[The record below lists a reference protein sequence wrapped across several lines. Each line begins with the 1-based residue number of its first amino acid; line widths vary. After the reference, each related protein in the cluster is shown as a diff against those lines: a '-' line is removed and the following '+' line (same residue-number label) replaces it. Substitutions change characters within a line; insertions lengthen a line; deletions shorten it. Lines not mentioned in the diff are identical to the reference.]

1 MKPLC
6 AFKYGHLIFNV
17 TDNPSAVAFSPN
29 DYRDTDRLHNDNH
42 GRGVVK
48 RALSSTDMSFPYTGD
63 DKIITTTELTELDS
77 PVDID
82 HTFAMT
88 EAQRGI
94 WYAHQFDSEVPL
106 SVSAYVEFR
115 GPMDLEALAKAVHYT
130 ASETES
136 GLLRVVET
144 DAEPRLYVDRDLDVP
159 LQFIDLRS
167 ESDPHERAMEFM
179 TAHRTKPVDLQ
190 TDRLLEVFLFE
201 LGEDHRIFYCWGH
214 HLAFDGYAAMFM
226 MTAVGQRY
234 GALLDGREYTPMTSA
249 TMSEISELD
258 HAYRASEEF
267 TSDREYWKQQLDNID
282 PEVAETARASL
293 SRTETVRGTATAEDA
308 SASAIARIEYGQ
320 LSSELAATLRAVAA
334 DNGVRPASVITAAAA
349 LYLAGYTG
357 RNQTVISLPVAART
371 SDLMRTSAG
380 MTSNVLPI
388 GVSATPQMTIAELL
402 THANFQIKHALKHQR
417 FRHEDILRD
426 LLGDNGSEREFFG
439 PMVNVMLFFSHIDFG
454 PVSGEVHLLSTGPV
468 EDLSVNVY
476 ENFGSDE
483 IMFDLEANPNRYTND
498 EVREH
503 HRRLEAL
510 LESLVTSDPQT
521 TVAHLDIVRPDERRQ
536 VLSDWNA
543 TAADFSAGTLT
554 ELLDDAAALHRDSP
568 ALVDADAAGA
578 ALTYGELSSSAS
590 ALARRLIGL
599 GVGPESVVAVMIPRS
614 LEQVVAIHAVI
625 KAGAAYLPINPD
637 DPADRIE
644 HILTTATP
652 ALALVGPGHQALPVQ
667 AVTVD
672 VDELR
677 ATPGDPVTDADRI
690 SPLRPAHPAYVI
702 FTSGSTGKPKG
713 VSVSHA
719 AIANRLQWMQAEYG
733 LDRHDRVIQKT
744 PATFDVSV
752 WEFFWPLM
760 TGAAL
765 VVPTPDGHRDP
776 WYLRDVIS
784 RHHVTVAHF
793 VPSMLATFVSAFESG
808 VRPDEGTLES
818 LRLVFTSGEALST
831 PTAVRFG
838 TISSAP
844 VHNLYGPTEAA
855 VDVTFQNNSAASEG
869 SSVPIGRPVAN
880 TAVYVLDQQLRPQ
893 PVGAIGELYLA
904 GDQLARG
911 YVQRPDLTADRF
923 VANPHQ
929 PGRRMYRSGDLVRWR
944 ADGSLDYIGRSDF
957 QVKIRGQRIEL
968 GEVQAALDAVTGV
981 HEAVVIARTDA
992 ATADTMLVG
1001 YVTGS
1006 AMPDAWAIRAAL
1018 RETLPE
1024 FMIPAAIVEL
1034 DEIPTTSNGK
1044 LDRRAL
1050 PEPQFEAAELVDQQ
1064 PADDLELALC
1074 QLFSSILGRESTG
1087 AGTSFFDLGGNSLL
1101 ATKVVSRLSAMVGA
1115 RIGIKTLFNAP
1126 TPADLAA
1133 ALREMGIDE
1142 KQIAP
1147 DRRSAIPLAPADIDR
1162 IPLSAAQQ
1170 RVWFINRSDPESG
1183 AYNIPFRLKLRG
1195 ELDVDA
1201 LGLALRD
1208 VVERQQ
1214 ILRTVFP
1221 LDEQGPFQRVLSTDE
1236 VSKELTVTPVAVE
1249 PAQAERVSRDI
1260 AGEGFDLSEQIP
1272 LRVTL
1277 LQVSDDEHRL
1287 VIVLHHIAADGL
1299 SLPPLAH
1306 DISVAY
1312 AARQAGQAPEW
1323 APLPIQYSD
1332 FSVWQ
1337 QDQLTDARDADSIAA
1352 QLEYWVNTLSD
1363 IPAQTE
1369 LPIDRPRPANPT
1381 MRAGGHSV
1389 TLDAGV
1395 HRGLLALSGAPGEQ
1409 TMFTVVHA
1417 LIATLLRRMA
1427 ADDDISVGT
1436 PVGGRGDDALDQLV
1450 GMFVNTVVLRAPVSK
1465 SDTFSDLLTRLQAV
1479 TLDALAHADAP
1490 FEQVVQEVNPDRS
1503 NPAHPLFQVSIAV
1516 NENSR
1521 VTIEL
1526 PGVSVDAAP
1535 IPTGLIKFDMQFT
1548 ITEHLDDRGE
1558 PAGVEVEI
1566 EYASDLF
1573 DNSTIRALGKRLQRL
1588 ARGILAHPTRPIGDI
1603 GILGRGEEA
1612 SLVPATGPT
1621 PRRPRTL
1628 PGILA
1633 AAVEENPY
1641 AIAVRGTR
1649 DQLTYAELDARS
1661 DALAHLLIGQG
1672 IGPEDFVAVAI
1683 PRSIHWIVALWA
1695 TAKTGAAWVPVDP
1708 KYPMERINHIVSDSG
1723 ARLCLTI
1730 SEAPV
1735 TPGDTPTMAV
1745 DHPELLERLR
1755 TASARPV
1762 TDSDRTAT
1770 LTLDNPAYLIYTSG
1784 TTGTP
1789 KGVVVSH
1796 HGLVDFTT
1804 EQVQRFRVEPDSVTL
1819 HFASPSFD
1827 ASVLEVLMAVGGAAT
1842 MVIAPPHI
1850 LGGNELQEVLA
1861 DASVTHAFVTPSVL
1875 ATMDPGS
1882 LPALSTVIIG
1892 GEHPNP
1898 EVVSR
1903 WARDR
1908 SLFNAYGP
1916 TEATV
1921 AATISAPIVP
1931 ESALSIGG
1939 PVRGMDLLVLDER
1952 LQPVP
1957 VGAVG
1962 ELYLAGGHLARGY
1975 HRRTRR
1981 TSESFLANPFG
1992 RDGDRMYR
2000 TGDLVRWTSAA
2011 ELEFLGRADSQVKV
2025 RGFRIE
2031 LGEIDAAL
2039 VRDDLVA
2046 EAVTIARPGR
2056 DGSTELVS
2064 YVSPARA
2071 QTLQSDS
2078 LRDRLTRQ
2086 LPGHMVPRIIMVID
2100 KLPVTPSG
2108 KIDYRALPEPSRGAG
2123 DTSTDNGGS
2132 PRGRRELEVAAIFAE
2147 VIGRDA
2153 AQIGRAEDFFEM
2165 GGNSLMAT
2173 QVVARLETS
2182 MGRRVPVR
2190 TLFDNPTI
2198 SRLARACSSSDSEQ
2212 IAPLPELVARDRP
2225 DTGLDSVPALAA
2237 SRLWFLNRLEPES
2250 GAYNIAF
2257 AVGLEGDLNVQ
2268 ALQQALS
2275 DVTDRHEPLRTIYPE
2290 DDGKPQVRVL
2300 TAPTFDLTARE
2311 IAPTELADHQSG
2323 LAAQGFDLR
2332 SEHPIRAELAKT
2344 GDQHHVL
2351 TMVIHHIAADGW
2363 SLRPLATD
2371 LAQAYQARSGG
2382 QAPEYTPLPVRF
2394 RDFAEWQRA
2403 ALGDDHDQDS
2413 RVNSLLDWWRGTLAG
2428 VRRQSMLPETFT
2440 GLNGSGTVDFSVD
2453 PAIVQRLNEVARSR
2467 DASLFMVMHSALATL
2482 LHRLSTDPAV
2492 HLEGADSDVVIGSP
2506 VAGRD
2511 HPQLAELVGMFV
2523 NTVVLR
2529 TLVPGHTSFADLV
2542 DRVRDND
2549 IDAFSHADV
2558 PYDQLAAAVAGDRR
2572 QQDPLVRVAL
2582 AFAEDG
2588 GPDLAL
2594 GDLRAEVSEI
2604 DTAGTRFDLELRVTG
2619 ASMRLTYAR
2628 GKYRRD
2634 TVEAMAQRF
2643 TRILEAVAADPG
2655 ISVDDIDILAESE
2668 WPAADVSVDEQG
2680 DAWSDNEILLPDL
2693 LADASSR
2700 NPDAVALEFEPGQWS
2715 TPGAASDQ
2723 RALTYRELDEWSNRW
2738 ARYLL
2743 SLEIGPED
2751 VVPIALSRSAASVAA
2766 LWAITKTGAAFVPV
2780 DPAYPAERIEHMI
2793 ADCGATV
2800 GITDEV
2806 TAPDLP
2812 TGVRWI
2818 SLDGQLGAAVETM
2831 SGRRL
2836 KRQRW
2841 ATPDNIAYIIY
2852 TSGSTGVPKGVAVT
2866 HRGLAPLATEQRER
2880 YGIGT
2885 DSRTLH
2891 FASPSFDA
2899 SILELLLAVSSGAT
2913 MVIAPRIYGG
2923 TELEN
2928 FLRDQRITHAFITP
2942 AALATVPGTD
2952 LPALRALAVGGE
2964 ACGPELV
2971 EKWAPGRTFLN
2982 AYGPTETTVVSLMAE
2997 LHTASEGT
3005 GHTVIPIG
3013 TPVRGERALLLD
3025 ARLRPVPAG
3034 VPGELYLSGAGVAR
3048 GYLQRAGLTAT
3059 RFVASPF
3066 GDSGEVLYRTGDVV
3080 VSDPDG
3086 VITYLG
3092 RSDSQIKLRGFRIE
3106 LGEINAALTARPDIR
3121 FAVTVVRGHG
3131 EGASLASY
3139 VVPEEN
3145 VGGSLDLEDVR
3156 RHLQSRLPRHQ
3167 VPASITSIDEVPL
3180 TPNGKLDSKALPE
3193 PAAVN
3198 RTERRPVTGDTQQSL
3213 AELFADVL
3221 GVPADQV
3228 GADDDF
3234 FELGGTSLTATQLIS
3249 RINRSLGTD
3258 LPVKVV
3264 FDHPTVSDLA
3274 QFASEGDTSAGAERT
3289 PLTGAAEHVT
3299 SAPLSLAQRRLWF
3312 LASTDPESAAYNVP
3326 FAVDFHGELSVDALR
3341 SALIDL
3347 LDRHESLR
3355 TLFPEVGGEAVQVP
3369 EPDAAKVVGN
3379 RLPVEHHDDADRDE
3393 LVLATAAQ
3401 GFDLATQAPVRFRLL
3416 RTGPLSHTLVVVV
3429 HHIAADGWSLP
3440 TLLGDLMTAYRA
3452 RIADAAPEFEPL
3464 PVSYI
3469 DHTLWQHATVG
3480 SPEDPESAAH
3490 RQLEYWQGVLQGAPT
3505 DSTIPSLTENAMGV
3519 AGAEP
3524 DRSGGNTVL
3533 TIDDDLRGAI
3543 ADLARHEGV
3552 SPFMLMH
3559 AALAVLMYRMGAGSD
3574 VLIGTPVAGRFE
3586 PELQRV
3592 VGMFVNTLALRSSL
3606 DPTSSFTTLLSEIRE
3621 SDLEALAH
3629 VDVPFDDVVAA
3640 VNPQR
3645 VVGRHPLF
3653 QIALSV
3659 HDWSESSLGGDL
3671 DAGPGLSAQVT
3682 EVDTPTVKFDLQF
3695 TVTGINPGADGQA
3708 RIKMTYANEL
3718 YDERTAEAIAGRLV
3732 RVLRA
3737 VTDTPERPIGD
3748 TPVTDFVEEATL
3760 APVRGL
3766 PAPRPRSLAELFAA
3780 AVRDNPDGTALIDAH
3795 TSVSYREVD
3804 YRSNKLARLLLR
3816 RGLGPDSLV
3825 AMAIPRSVDSIIAT
3839 LAITKTGAAF
3849 LPVDPSYPSAR
3860 IEHMLSDSRVRVGIT
3875 MAEHAQSL
3883 PAAVDWF
3890 VLDDSAVHG
3899 ATTALSALPL
3909 TRDEIGD
3916 GIRHEQLAYIIYTSG
3931 STGRPKGVMVSHR
3944 GLAAVH
3950 DELKAKMCPESASRV
3965 LHFASPS
3972 FDASVLEMLMAI
3984 SGRAALVISPVD
3996 IYGGEQLADFLEL
4009 SAVTHAFITPA
4020 ALASLDHRRVRGLRT
4035 IAVGGES
4042 FGRDL
4047 VRKWSDGR
4055 TMLNVYGPTETTVIT
4070 TCSNPLTPEGPIT
4083 IGSPNRGVRA
4093 LVLDNRLH
4101 PTPVGVAGE
4110 LYLIGDQVTRGYFG
4124 RPDLTSARFV
4134 ANPTGVGGERM
4145 YRTGDVVRWT
4155 AARTL
4160 QYIGRSD
4167 DQVQVRGFR
4176 IELGEIDAV
4185 LAGFD
4190 EVRHSTTIV
4199 DGDSD
4204 RQARL
4209 LSYIVTTD
4217 GVDVDTAS
4225 LREQLSHKLPRHM
4238 VPSAIT
4244 VLDEIPMTPVGK
4256 LDKAAL
4262 PKPEVSTTTGRAP
4275 APGTETL
4282 VAAAF
4287 ATALDL
4293 ETVTA
4298 NDGFFDLG
4306 GNSLLATKVIATL
4319 REEAGIAV
4327 PVGWMFSDST
4337 TEELAA
4343 RIDSERHRAANE
4355 PDAAPAEPADDPALA
4370 PLLSLRA
4377 TGTRHPVFAVHPAL
4391 GVAWSYTS
4399 LLPHLDTDQPLY
4411 GLQNPALSGGPRLRS
4426 VPDLA
4431 DFYVQQLR
4439 SVQPQGPY
4447 HLVGWSLGGSIV
4459 HEMAVQL
4466 REQGQRV
4473 DLLMLL
4479 DSYVIPGRP
4488 ELNVEPSVG
4497 ELLEEFGF
4505 SDVREALG
4513 HDMDADLSIE
4523 QATEIVHKAEGPLAH
4538 LSVAALESLYEA
4550 YVAATAVA
4558 REWTPR
4564 RYDGDVVFVT
4574 AAEDP
4579 PAGQPAIEDWR
4590 EHVSGGIDHITAPCR
4605 HSQLLDSDHV
4615 APVADAL
4622 RRHLDALSGAHRAHD
4637 ATTDK
4642 FHSADKYESA
4652 RERTHHDES
4661 IR

>member
-1 MKPLC
+1 
-6 AFKYGHLIFNV
+6 
-17 TDNPSAVAFSPN
+17 
-29 DYRDTDRLHNDNH
+29 
-42 GRGVVK
+42 
-48 RALSSTDMSFPYTGD
+48 MSFPYTGD

-77 PVDID
+77 PASVDQ
-82 HTFAMT
+82 TFAMT

-159 LQFIDLRS
+159 LQFVDLRH

-190 TDRLLEVFLFE
+190 TDRLLEVFLLE

-234 GALLDGREYTPMTSA
+234 GALVDGRDYTPMTSA
-249 TMSEISELD
+249 TMTEISELD
-258 HAYRASEEF
+258 HAYRSSEDF
-267 TSDREYWKQQLDNID
+267 NSDREFWKQQLDGID

-293 SRTETVRGTATAEDA
+293 SRTETIRGTAAGEET

-334 DNGVRPASVITAAAA
+334 DNGVRPASVVTAAVA

-388 GVSATPQMTIAELL
+388 GVTATPRMTIAELL
-402 THANFQIKHALKHQR
+402 THANHQIKHALKHQR

-426 LLGDNGSEREFFG
+426 LLGDSGSEREFFG

-498 EVREH
+498 EVRGH
-503 HRRLEAL
+503 HQRIEAL
-510 LESLVTSDPQT
+510 LEALVTSDPQT
-521 TVAHLDIVRPDERRQ
+521 TVSHLDNVRPDERRR
-536 VLSDWNA
+536 VLSDWNDT
-543 TAADFSAGTLT
+543 TAPFTAGTLT
-554 ELLDDAAALHRDSP
+554 ELLDAAAAAHADSC
-568 ALVDADAAGA
+568 ALLDADTAGPT
-578 ALTYGELSSSAS
+578 LTYGQLSSSTS
-590 ALARRLIGL
+590 ALARRLIDQGI
-599 GVGPESVVAVMIPRS
+599 GPESVVAVMIPRS
-614 LEQVVAIHAVI
+614 IEQVVAIHAVI
-625 KAGAAYLPINPD
+625 KAGGAYLPINPD

-652 ALALVGPGHQALPVQ
+652 ALALVAPGHQDLPVNTL
-667 AVTVD
+667 TVD
-672 VDELR
+672 LTELCAIPADPITDTDRR
-677 ATPGDPVTDADRI
+677 A
-690 SPLRPAHPAYVI
+690 PLRPEHPAYVI

-719 AIANRLQWMQAEYG
+719 AIANRLQWMQAEYV
-733 LDRHDRVIQKT
+733 LDRRDRVIQKT

-765 VVPTPDGHRDP
+765 IVPTPDGHRDP
-776 WYLRDVIS
+776 WYLREVIS
-784 RHHVTVAHF
+784 RHHITVAHF
-793 VPSMLATFVSAFESG
+793 VPSMLATFVSAFESED
-808 VRPDEGTLES
+808 RPDEGTLES

-855 VDVTFQNNSAASEG
+855 VDVTYQNDSAASEG

-911 YVQRPDLTADRF
+911 YVRRPDLTADRF

-944 ADGSLDYIGRSDF
+944 ADGTLDYVGRSDF

-981 HEAVVIARTDA
+981 REAVVIARTDA
-992 ATADTMLVG
+992 ATAETMLVG

-1006 AMPDAWAIRAAL
+1006 AMPAAADIRAAL
-1018 RETLPE
+1018 RATLPE

-1050 PEPQFEAAELVDQQ
+1050 PEPRFEVAELAEQQ
-1064 PADDLELALC
+1064 PADDLELALS
-1074 QLFSSILGRESTG
+1074 QLFSAVLGRESTG
-1087 AGTSFFDLGGNSLL
+1087 AATSFFDLGGNSLL
-1101 ATKVVSRLSAMVGA
+1101 ATKVVSRLSAMAGTRV
-1115 RIGIKTLFNAP
+1115 GIKTLFNAP

-1142 KQIAP
+1142 QQISP
-1147 DRRSAIPLAPADIDR
+1147 DRHSSIPVAPADTVR

-1170 RVWFINRSDPESG
+1170 RVWFINRSDPGSG

-1195 ELDVDA
+1195 ELDHAA
-1201 LGLALRD
+1201 LHLALRD

-1221 LDEQGPFQRVLSTDE
+1221 LDEQGPFQRVLSTED
-1236 VSKELTVTPVAVE
+1236 VADQLDLRTVTVE
-1249 PAQAERVSRDI
+1249 PAQAESVSREL
-1260 AGEGFDLSEQIP
+1260 AGEGFDLGEQIP
-1272 LRVTL
+1272 LRARL
-1277 LQVSDDEHRL
+1277 LQVTETEHRL

-1306 DISVAY
+1306 DLSVAY
-1312 AARQAGQAPEW
+1312 AARHAGQAPQW
-1323 APLPIQYSD
+1323 QPLPIQYSD

-1337 QDQLTDARDADSIAA
+1337 QSQLENDTDSNSIAA

-1363 IPAQTE
+1363 LPAQTE
-1369 LPIDRPRPANPT
+1369 LPIDRPRPAEPT
-1381 MRAGGHSV
+1381 MRAGGHSL
-1389 TLDAGV
+1389 TLDADV

-1417 LIATLLRRMA
+1417 LIVTLLRRMA

-1450 GMFVNTVVLRAPVSK
+1450 GMFVNTVVLRTPVSK
-1465 SDTFSDLLTRLQAV
+1465 SDTFSDLITRLQAV

-1490 FEQVVQEVNPDRS
+1490 FEQVVQELNPDRS
-1503 NPAHPLFQVSIAV
+1503 NSSHPLFQVSIAV
-1516 NENSR
+1516 NENAR

-1535 IPTGLIKFDMQFT
+1535 IPTGVIKFDLQFT
-1548 ITEHLDDRGE
+1548 ITEHLNEQGE
-1558 PAGVEVEI
+1558 PGGVEVEI

-1573 DNSTIRALGKRLQRL
+1573 DHSTIRALGKRLQRL
-1588 ARGILAHPTRPIGDI
+1588 ARGVLTHPTRPIGDI

-1621 PRRPRTL
+1621 PRRARTL

-1633 AAVEENPY
+1633 AAVDENPH
-1641 AIAVRGTR
+1641 AIAVRGMR

-1730 SEAPV
+1730 SDSPI
-1735 TPGDTPTMAV
+1735 TPGDTPTMAI
-1745 DHPELLERLR
+1745 DHPELLERLH
-1755 TASARPV
+1755 TAAARPV
-1762 TDSDRTAT
+1762 GDSDRVAP

-1796 HGLVDFTT
+1796 NGLVDFTT

-1842 MVIAPPHI
+1842 MVIAPPHV
-1850 LGGNELQEVLA
+1850 LGGNELQQVLA

-1908 SLFNAYGP
+1908 NLFNAYGP

-1921 AATISAPIVP
+1921 AATISAAITP
-1931 ESALSIGG
+1931 EGALSIGG

-2078 LRDRLTRQ
+2078 LRERLTNQ
-2086 LPGHMVPRIIMVID
+2086 LPGHMVPRVIMVID
-2100 KLPVTPSG
+2100 KMPVTPSG
-2108 KIDYRALPEPSRGAG
+2108 KIDYRALPEPTRGTG
-2123 DTSTDNGGS
+2123 NTSTDNGGS
-2132 PRGRRELEVAAIFAE
+2132 PRGRRELEIADIFAE

-2153 AQIGRAEDFFEM
+2153 AQIGRAEDFFDM

-2173 QVVARLETS
+2173 QVVARLET
-2182 MGRRVPVR
+2182 MTGRRVPVR

-2198 SRLARACSSSDSEQ
+2198 SRLARAVAASSDDEQ
-2212 IAPLPELVARDRP
+2212 IAPLPELVARERP
-2225 DTGLDSVPALAA
+2225 ETGLDSVPALAA

-2257 AVGLEGDLNVQ
+2257 AVALTGDLNAR
-2268 ALQQALS
+2268 ALAQALS
-2275 DVTDRHEPLRTIYPE
+2275 DVTARHEPLRTIYPE
-2290 DDGKPQVRVL
+2290 DDGRPQVEVL
-2300 TAPTFDLTARE
+2300 EAPTFDLSVRE
-2311 IAPTELADHQSG
+2311 VAADELAAHQSA
-2323 LAAQGFDLR
+2323 LAATGFDLR

-2344 GDQHHVL
+2344 GEAQHVL
-2351 TMVIHHIAADGW
+2351 TIVIHHIAADGW
-2363 SLRPLATD
+2363 SLRPLAAD
-2371 LAQAYQARSGG
+2371 LATAYHARSGG
-2382 QAPEYTPLPVRF
+2382 RPPEFAPLPVRF

-2403 ALGDDHDQDS
+2403 ALGDDQDPDS
-2413 RVNSLLDWWRGTLAG
+2413 RVNALLDWWRGTLAD

-2440 GLNGSGTVDFSVD
+2440 GLEGSGTVDFD
-2453 PAIVQRLNEVARSR
+2453 IDADIVGRLNQIARSR

-2482 LHRLSTDPAV
+2482 LHRLSTDPEV

-2529 TLVPGHTSFADLV
+2529 TVVPARASFIELV
-2542 DRVRDND
+2542 DRVRDID

-2582 AFAEDG
+2582 AFAEDA

-2594 GDLRAEVSEI
+2594 GDLQAEVSEI

-2619 ASMRLTYAR
+2619 GSMRLTYAR
-2628 GKYRRD
+2628 GKYR
-2634 TVEAMAQRF
+2634 TETIEAMAQRLV
-2643 TRILEAVAADPG
+2643 RILEAVAADPSV
-2655 ISVDDIDILAESE
+2655 SVDEIDILDASE
-2668 WPAADVSVDEQG
+2668 WPAADVTVDESG
-2680 DAWSDNEILLPDL
+2680 EAWSDNETLLPDL
-2693 LADASSR
+2693 LADAASR
-2700 NPDAVALEFEPGQWS
+2700 NPDAVALVFEAGQWS
-2715 TPGAASDQ
+2715 SPNPAAADQ
-2723 RALTYRELDEWSNRW
+2723 HSLTYRELDEWSNRW

-2751 VVPIALSRSAASVAA
+2751 VVPIALSRSATSVAA

-2793 ADCGATV
+2793 TDSGATV
-2800 GITDEV
+2800 GITDEA
-2806 TAPDLP
+2806 TASSLP
-2812 TGVRWI
+2812 AGIRWI

-2841 ATPDNIAYIIY
+2841 ATSDNIAYIIY

-2880 YGIGT
+2880 YDIGT

-2899 SILELLLAVSSGAT
+2899 SILELLLAVSTGAT

-2923 TELEN
+2923 IELEN
-2928 FLRDQRITHAFITP
+2928 FLRDQQITHAFITP
-2942 AALATVPGTD
+2942 AALATIPGTD
-2952 LPALRALAVGGE
+2952 LPELRTLAVGGE

-2997 LHTASEGT
+2997 LHPASEGSGQT
-3005 GHTVIPIG
+3005 SIPIG
-3013 TPVRGERALLLD
+3013 TPVRGERAVLLD
-3025 ARLRPVPAG
+3025 ARLRPVPPG

-3066 GDSGEVLYRTGDVV
+3066 GDSGDVLYRTGDVV
-3080 VSDPDG
+3080 TSDPDG

-3092 RSDSQIKLRGFRIE
+3092 RSDTQVKLRGFRIE
-3106 LGEINAALTARPDIR
+3106 LGEINAALTARDDIR
-3121 FAVTVVRGHG
+3121 FAVTVVRGQG

-3139 VVPEEN
+3139 IVPE
-3145 VGGSLDLEDVR
+3145 GTAADVSPDVDDIR
-3156 RHLQSRLPRHQ
+3156 RHLQARLPRHQ
-3167 VPASITSIDEVPL
+3167 VPASITPIGEVPL
-3180 TPNGKLDSKALPE
+3180 TPNGKLDVKALPAPVVSAGGE
-3193 PAAVN
+3193 Q
-3198 RTERRPVTGDTQQSL
+3198 RRPVSGDTQQSL

-3234 FELGGTSLTATQLIS
+3234 FELGGTSLTATQLVS

-3274 QFASEGDTSAGAERT
+3274 QIAADGDTSASAART
-3289 PLTGAAEHVT
+3289 PLTGRGEHAT

-3341 SALIDL
+3341 LALIDL

-3369 EPDAAKVVGN
+3369 EPDATKIVGN
-3379 RLPVEHHDDADRDE
+3379 RLPVEHHDDVDRDA
-3393 LVLATAAQ
+3393 LVLTTAAQ
-3401 GFDLATQAPVRFRLL
+3401 GFDLSTEAPVRFRLL

-3440 TLLGDLMTAYRA
+3440 TLLGDLMVAYRA
-3452 RIADAAPEFEPL
+3452 RIGNSAPDFEPL

-3469 DHTLWQHATVG
+3469 DHTLWQRATVG
-3480 SPEDPESAAH
+3480 SPDDPDSAAH
-3490 RQLEYWQGVLQGAPT
+3490 RQLDYWREVLRGAPT
-3505 DSTIPSLTENAMGV
+3505 DSTIPSLTEHA
-3519 AGAEP
+3519 ASGAETVA
-3524 DRSGGNTVL
+3524 DNSGGHIAL

-3543 ADLARHEGV
+3543 ADLARREGV

-3606 DPTSSFTTLLSEIRE
+3606 DPTSSFVQLLSEIRE

-3629 VDVPFDDVVAA
+3629 VDIPFDDVVAA

-3645 VVGRHPLF
+3645 VAGRHPLF

-3659 HDWSESSLGGDL
+3659 HDWSETSLGGDL

-3682 EVDTPTVKFDLQF
+3682 EIDNPTVKFDLQF
-3695 TVTGINPGADGQA
+3695 TVTGINPGADSQG
-3708 RIKMTYANEL
+3708 RIKMTYASAL

-3849 LPVDPSYPSAR
+3849 LPVDPTYPAAR

-3890 VLDDSAVHG
+3890 VLDDAAVHG
-3899 ATTALSALPL
+3899 ATAALSALPL

-3916 GIRHEQLAYIIYTSG
+3916 GPRHEQLAYIIYTSG

-3950 DELKAKMCPESASRV
+3950 DELKVKMRPESASRV

-3984 SGRAALVISPVD
+3984 SGRSALVISPTDV
-3996 IYGGEQLADFLEL
+3996 YGGEQLADFLEL

-4047 VRKWSDGR
+4047 VRKWADGR
-4055 TMLNVYGPTETTVIT
+4055 TMYNVYGPTETTIIT
-4070 TCSNPLTPEGPIT
+4070 TSSDPLTPEGPIT

-4093 LVLDNRLH
+4093 LVLDTRLH

-4124 RPDLTSARFV
+4124 RPDLTSTRFV

-4160 QYIGRSD
+4160 QYVGRSD

-4190 EVRHSTTIV
+4190 SVRHSTTIV

-4209 LSYIVTTD
+4209 LSYIVAED
-4217 GVDVDTAS
+4217 GADVDPAA

-4244 VLDEIPMTPVGK
+4244 VLDAIPMTPVGK
-4256 LDKAAL
+4256 LDKKAL
-4262 PKPEVSTTTGRAP
+4262 PKPEVSTVAGRPP
-4275 APGTETL
+4275 AAGTETL
-4282 VAAAF
+4282 VASAF
-4287 ATALDL
+4287 AQALDL
-4293 ETVTA
+4293 DTVSA
-4298 NDGFFDLG
+4298 GDGFFDLG

-4319 REEAGIAV
+4319 REQAGVEV

-4343 RIDSERHRAANE
+4343 RIDGERNRTANQ
-4355 PDAAPAEPADDPALA
+4355 PDAAPVVPADDPALA

-4377 TGTRHPVFAVHPAL
+4377 NGNRAPVFAVHPAL

-4399 LLPHLDTDQPLY
+4399 LLPHLDSDRPLY

-4431 DFYVQQLR
+4431 DFYVQQIR
-4439 SVQPQGPY
+4439 SVQPHGPY

-4466 REQGQRV
+4466 REQGEQI

-4488 ELNVEPSVG
+4488 GLDLEPSVA

-4505 SDVREALG
+4505 ADAREALG
-4513 HDMDADLSIE
+4513 HTEDADLSIE
-4523 QATEIVHKAEGPLAH
+4523 QATEIIHSSEGPLAH

-4558 REWTPR
+4558 RDWTPR
-4564 RYDGDVVFVT
+4564 HYDGHAVFVT
-4574 AAEDP
+4574 AEVDP
-4579 PAGQPAIEDWR
+4579 PAGGPAIEDWR
-4590 EHVSGGIDHITAPCR
+4590 AHVAGEIDHISAPCR
-4605 HSQLLDSDHV
+4605 HSQLLDSEHV
-4615 APVADAL
+4615 GPVAAAL
-4622 RRHLDALSGAHRAHD
+4622 RAHLDPPVTHHTTDIARPNNH

-4642 FHSADKYESA
+4642 FATA
-4652 RERTHHDES
+4652 GERTHHEKS
-4661 IR
+4661 I